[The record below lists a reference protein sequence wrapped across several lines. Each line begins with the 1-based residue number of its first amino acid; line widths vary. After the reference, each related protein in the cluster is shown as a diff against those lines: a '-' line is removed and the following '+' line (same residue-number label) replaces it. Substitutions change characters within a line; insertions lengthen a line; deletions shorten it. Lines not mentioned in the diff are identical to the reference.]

1 MSRLDGIATGCGIVL
16 LVLAAYTA
24 ITVKNM
30 SERPPPEPPKPAR
43 IIVNELVTHVPNGRD
58 LKTVVYE
65 DDDWDAKLR
74 EHKQKEIDCG
84 LPR

>member
-30 SERPPPEPPKPAR
+30 SERPEPQPPRPAPVVIGSIR
-43 IIVNELVTHVPNGRD
+43 TPLANGREI
-58 LKTVVYE
+58 LTYQFEGQEWSKVLE
-65 DDDWDAKLR
+65 IHA
-74 EHKQKEIDCG
+74 HKELESG
-84 LPR
+84 VPR